1 MIYMFLAEGFE
12 EIEALTVVDILRR
25 AEIDI
30 ELVSLNSSKTVKG
43 AHDIVVKADGLT
55 EGMTVISEPESYLQY
70 VGQTVTIGTG
80 GNAGTLEAMRQEMMG
95 GS

>member
-1 MIYMFLAEGFE
+1 METDL
-12 EIEALTVVDILRR
+12 DI
-25 AEIDI
+25 A
-30 ELVSLNSSKTVKG
+30 
-43 AHDIVVKADGLT
+43 VKADGLT
-55 EGMTVISEPESYLQY
+55 EEMTVISEPESYLQY